1 MVAKESAPSPR
12 ATPKARPSQQR
23 AAETYERILAAAAEV
38 LCQVGIE
45 RLSTNLV
52 CDCAGLTPPALY
64 RYFPNKYA
72 LLEELGRR
80 LLEKQNAQIDGRI
93 NAELLAGPL
102 ERVEDVLTGLLLD
115 TYRVTAETAGGMWIL
130 KALRAVPSLEHVRLD
145 SHRRVAAQQA
155 ALLVLLLPS
164 LPPAAVAQV
173 ARIVVELIHSTVELL
188 FDEELPAESTCRTV
202 AAMLSGHL
210 GRLRDA

>member
-1 MVAKESAPSPR
+1 MVAKEPVSPSR

-23 AAETYERILAAAAEV
+23 ATETYERILAAAAEV

-52 CDCAGLTPPALY
+52 CECAGLTPPALY

-80 LLEKQNAQIDGRI
+80 LLEKQNAQIAIRI

-102 ERVEDVLTGLLLD
+102 ERVEDALTGLLLD
-115 TYRVTAETAGGMWIL
+115 TYGVTAETAGGMWIL

-155 ALLVLLLPS
+155 ELLGALLPDVA
-164 LPPAAVAQV
+164 PAEVAQV
-173 ARIVVELIHSTVELL
+173 ARIVVEFFHSTVELL
-188 FDEELPAESTCRTV
+188 FDEPLAAEDTCRTV
-202 AAMLSGHL
+202 AAMLTGYL
-210 GRLRDA
+210 GRLRDG

>member
-1 MVAKESAPSPR
+1 MVAKEPVSPSH

-52 CDCAGLTPPALY
+52 CECAGLTPPALY

-80 LLEKQNAQIDGRI
+80 LLEKQNAQIAIRI

-102 ERVEDVLTGLLLD
+102 ERVEDALTDLLLD
-115 TYRVTAETAGGMWIL
+115 TYGVTAETAGGMWIL

-155 ALLVLLLPS
+155 EALMALLPGV
-164 LPPAAVAQV
+164 PPAEIAQV
-173 ARIVVELIHSTVELL
+173 ARIVVEFFHSTVELL
-188 FDEELPAESTCRTV
+188 FDEALPAESTCRTV
-202 AAMLSGHL
+202 ATMLTGHL

>member
-1 MVAKESAPSPR
+1 MVAKEPVSPSR

-52 CDCAGLTPPALY
+52 CECAGLTPPALY

-80 LLEKQNAQIDGRI
+80 LLEKQNAQIAIRI

-102 ERVEDVLTGLLLD
+102 ERVEDALTDLLLD
-115 TYRVTAETAGGMWIL
+115 TYGVTAETAGGMWIL

-155 ALLVLLLPS
+155 EALMALLPGV
-164 LPPAAVAQV
+164 PPAEIAQV
-173 ARIVVELIHSTVELL
+173 ARIVVEFFHSTVELL
-188 FDEELPAESTCRTV
+188 FDEALPAESTCRTV
-202 AAMLSGHL
+202 AAMLTGHL